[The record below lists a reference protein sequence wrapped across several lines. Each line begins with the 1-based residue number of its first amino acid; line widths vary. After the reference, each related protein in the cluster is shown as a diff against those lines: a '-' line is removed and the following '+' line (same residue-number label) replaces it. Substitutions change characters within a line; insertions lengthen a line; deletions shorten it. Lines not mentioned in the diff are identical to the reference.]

1 MALQLNLEKSAQKLV
16 LSLEKSGITPPKL
29 DVAFGLD
36 VSGSFEDEHLKGV
49 TNQLLTRLL
58 PWGLVFD
65 PDRKIDM
72 LTFSNGAEH
81 VQYVGCVTEHNHQN
95 FVQQYV
101 VGKVKGWNG
110 GTDYSYLLERMLQNF
125 GWTETIKK
133 ASLFGRLMGH
143 KDQVVQGDRR
153 RSLAI
158 VVTDGDNLDKQRC
171 MEVLRQSEARG
182 DQVYFLFIGISNQG
196 SRFPFLERIGEAFG
210 NTGFVAISNL
220 RQFVELDDDALNHAL
235 LNEELLAWLASR

>member
-49 TNQLLTRLL
+49 TNQLLARLL

-72 LTFSNGAEH
+72 FTFSNGAAH
-81 VQYVGCVTEHNHQN
+81 VQEVGAVNEQNYEN
-95 FVQQYV
+95 FVRSRI
-101 VGKVKGWNG
+101 VGKVAGWNG
-110 GTDYSYLLERMLQNF
+110 GTDYSYLVERMLQSF
-125 GWTETIKK
+125 GWTDTVKK
-133 ASLFGRLMGH
+133 VSLFGRMLGQ
-143 KDQVVQGDRR
+143 KDQVVQGARR

-158 VVTDGDNLDKQRC
+158 VVTDGDNMDKPRT
-171 MEVLRQSEARG
+171 MDVLRQSEARG

-196 SRFPFLERIGEAFG
+196 SSFPFLERIGDTFG
-210 NTGFVAISNL
+210 NTGFVAVPNL
-220 RQFVELDDDALNHAL
+220 RQFVEMDDDALNQAL
-235 LNEELLAWLASR
+235 LNEELLDWLAGR